1 MTKSQAIL
9 SGLLLLLAVRV
20 AAMVWVPLTDTTEA
34 RYAEIARTMAET
46 GNWITPLFDLG
57 IPYLAEP
64 PLHSWLS
71 ASGIA
76 LFGVT
81 AFAVRLG
88 VLLSALATLAILW
101 LWARSFTDRITAA
114 VAVLLVASSG
124 LFFVASA
131 LVQADMALTLGVTA
145 AMAGFYNGL
154 SGSRRWG
161 WLFFAGLAVGLLAK
175 GPVAWILSLLPI
187 GIYMVWRGSWKDLQ
201 QLPWIGGIA
210 LIAILVM
217 PWYVAAESI
226 APGYL
231 GISII
236 GEHVQRYFE
245 PGWAGGLYSSGPAHP
260 RGMIWLFWIL
270 ATLPWSPLLPILLW
284 RLRKGVPRK
293 TPDDTGLYLYLL
305 LFVLTPLVL
314 FTPVQNTIVTHVLP
328 GVPAASLLA
337 VMLWLRSGPAQAKW
351 VHLGVAEVVVV
362 AGGIILVS
370 VLGLART
377 ALPSEA
383 ALIGSF
389 NASGRLAILWDRSFS
404 AEFYTDGD
412 ITRLNS
418 LEDLESWLA
427 AGDGVMVPK
436 YRQAEFLARFGNVGA
451 PVAESRKYMLYIP
464 VP

>member
-1 MTKSQAIL
+1 MSRGRVIL
-9 SGLLLLLAVRV
+9 WGLLLLLAVRV
-20 AAMVWVPLTDTTEA
+20 AAMIWVPLTDTTEA
-34 RYAEIARTMAET
+34 RYAEIARKMAES
-46 GNWITPLFDLG
+46 GNWITPLFDTG

-71 ASGIA
+71 ASGIV

-101 LWARSFTDRITAA
+101 LWARGLTDRITAA
-114 VAVLLVASSG
+114 VAVLLAASSG

-131 LVQADMALTLGVTA
+131 LVQADMTLTLGVTA
-145 AMAGFYNGL
+145 AMAGFYNAL

-187 GIYMVWRGSWKDLQ
+187 TLYMIWRGGWKDLR
-201 QLPWIGGIA
+201 QLPWIGGMA
-210 LIAILVM
+210 LIAILVL
-217 PWYVAAESI
+217 PWYLAAESV

-236 GEHVQRYFE
+236 SEHLQRYFE

-328 GVPAASLLA
+328 GVPAAALLA

-351 VHLGVAEVVVV
+351 VHLGIAEVVVV

-370 VLGLART
+370 VLGLARS

-389 NASGRLAILWDRSFS
+389 NGSGRLGILWDRSFS
-404 AEFYTDGD
+404 AEFYTDGT

-418 LEDLESWLA
+418 LEDLEGWLA

-436 YRQAEFLARFGNVGA
+436 YRQTEFLARFGNVGT
-451 PVAESRKYMLYIP
+451 PVAESRKYVLYIP

>member
-101 LWARSFTDRITAA
+101 LWARSLTDLITAA

-245 PGWAGGLYSSGPAHP
+245 PGWAGGLYS
-260 RGMIWLFWIL
+260 
-270 ATLPWSPLLPILLW
+270 
-284 RLRKGVPRK
+284 
-293 TPDDTGLYLYLL
+293 
-305 LFVLTPLVL
+305 
-314 FTPVQNTIVTHVLP
+314 
-328 GVPAASLLA
+328 
-337 VMLWLRSGPAQAKW
+337 
-351 VHLGVAEVVVV
+351 
-362 AGGIILVS
+362 
-370 VLGLART
+370 
-377 ALPSEA
+377 
-383 ALIGSF
+383 
-389 NASGRLAILWDRSFS
+389 
-404 AEFYTDGD
+404 
-412 ITRLNS
+412 
-418 LEDLESWLA
+418 
-427 AGDGVMVPK
+427 
-436 YRQAEFLARFGNVGA
+436 
-451 PVAESRKYMLYIP
+451 
-464 VP
+464 